1 MSTAPAPAP
10 ASSGIQPNIC
20 GLLCWV
26 PLGPIP
32 LIASIAFLV
41 VDPYKQNKF
50 IRFHA
55 FQSLFFL
62 GAAIAAYFALVILGT
77 LLVFMGPLAL
87 LMIPIWVVVGIGLFG
102 VTVFMCIKAFGN
114 EKFKLPVIGDFAEK
128 QANA

>member
-20 GLLCWV
+20 GLLCYL

-50 IRFHA
+50 IRLHA

-62 GAAIAAYFALVILGT
+62 GAAIATYFALLIVGT
-77 LLVFMGPLAL
+77 LLAFMGPLAL
-87 LMIPIWVVVGIGLFG
+87 LMLPIWFVVGIGLFA
-102 VTVFMCIKAFGN
+102 VAVFMCIKAFGN
-114 EKFKLPVIGDFAEK
+114 EKFKLPLIGDLAEK